1 MGRLVTQFIE
11 FIRFRQSRTFGSIL
25 GERKGEG
32 PGFAILRVGLAV
44 GIFLMHSRMLSTA
57 GSVVP
62 IVGPAVDGHA
72 AWSGPMRPVYVV
84 LVPAFFALSGFLV
97 TGSALR
103 LRNTGTFLTF
113 RVLRILPALFVE
125 VTLCAIVLGSAFTTL
140 PLRSYFTHYG
150 FWRYFGNIVGII
162 TFYLPG
168 VFLQN
173 RMSIVNANLWTLPS
187 EFDCYFITA
196 ILMATGLFYKTKT
209 VTGVVVVVSIVFA
222 VLNAASG
229 FAAVPFQYTPL
240 TITYYFFIGM
250 AFFYWKSR
258 IPARWSLFIAAVA
271 LSYAFLYSQR
281 TIFIAPIFV
290 VYCVVFLGVVALP
303 EIGALKTR
311 DYSYGIYLYGFPIT
325 QGLVAAFPRL
335 VGHKIVVSLAAL
347 TLTTLFAATSWK
359 YVEKPTLALKKSV
372 PAWADAALRR
382 SGFRSA
388 EISVQASDG

>member
-57 GSVVP
+57 GNVVP

-222 VLNAASG
+222 VLNAANG
-229 FAAVPFQYTPL
+229 FAVTPFQYTPL
-240 TITYYFFIGM
+240 TVTYYFFIGM

-325 QGLVAAFPRL
+325 QGLVAAFPGL
-335 VGHKIVVSLAAL
+335 VGHKVIVSLAAL

-388 EISVQASDG
+388 EISAQASDG

>member
-57 GSVVP
+57 GNVVP
-62 IVGPAVDGHA
+62 IVGPALDGHA

-222 VLNAASG
+222 VLNAANG
-229 FAAVPFQYTPL
+229 FAVTPFQYTPL
-240 TITYYFFIGM
+240 TVTYYFFIGM

-325 QGLVAAFPRL
+325 QGLVAAFPGL
-335 VGHKIVVSLAAL
+335 VGHKVIVSLAAL

-388 EISVQASDG
+388 EISVQASDS

>member
-222 VLNAASG
+222 VLNAANG

-325 QGLVAAFPRL
+325 QGLVAAFPGL
-335 VGHKIVVSLAAL
+335 VGHKVIVSLAAL

-388 EISVQASDG
+388 EISVQASDS

>member
-196 ILMATGLFYKTKT
+196 ILMATGLFYKIKT

-222 VLNAASG
+222 VLNAANG
-229 FAAVPFQYTPL
+229 FAAAPFQYTSL

-290 VYCVVFLGVVALP
+290 VYCVVFLGVAALP

-325 QGLVAAFPRL
+325 QGLVAAFPGL
-335 VGHKIVVSLAAL
+335 VGHKVIVSLAAL

-388 EISVQASDG
+388 EISVQASDS

>member
-196 ILMATGLFYKTKT
+196 ILMATGLFYKIKT

-325 QGLVAAFPRL
+325 QGLVAAFPGL
-335 VGHKIVVSLAAL
+335 VGHKVIVSLAAL

-388 EISVQASDG
+388 EISVQASDS

>member
-57 GSVVP
+57 GNVVP
-62 IVGPAVDGHA
+62 IVGPALDGHA

-168 VFLQN
+168 VFLHN

-196 ILMATGLFYKTKT
+196 ILMATGLFYKIKT
-209 VTGVVVVVSIVFA
+209 VTSVVVVVSIVFA
-222 VLNAASG
+222 VLNAANG
-229 FAAVPFQYTPL
+229 FAVTPFQYTPL
-240 TITYYFFIGM
+240 TVTYYFFIGM

-290 VYCVVFLGVVALP
+290 VYSVVFLGVVALP

-325 QGLVAAFPRL
+325 QGLVAAFPGL
-335 VGHKIVVSLAAL
+335 VGHKVIVSLAAL

-388 EISVQASDG
+388 EISVQASDS

>member
-1 MGRLVTQFIE
+1 
-11 FIRFRQSRTFGSIL
+11 
-25 GERKGEG
+25 
-32 PGFAILRVGLAV
+32 
-44 GIFLMHSRMLSTA
+44 
-57 GSVVP
+57 
-62 IVGPAVDGHA
+62 
-72 AWSGPMRPVYVV
+72 
-84 LVPAFFALSGFLV
+84 
-97 TGSALR
+97 
-103 LRNTGTFLTF
+103 
-113 RVLRILPALFVE
+113 
-125 VTLCAIVLGSAFTTL
+125 
-140 PLRSYFTHYG
+140 
-150 FWRYFGNIVGII
+150 
-162 TFYLPG
+162 
-168 VFLQN
+168 
-173 RMSIVNANLWTLPS
+173 MSIVNANLWTLPS

-196 ILMATGLFYKTKT
+196 ILMATGLFYKIKT

-222 VLNAASG
+222 VLNAANG
-229 FAAVPFQYTPL
+229 FAVTPFQYTPL
-240 TITYYFFIGM
+240 TVTYYFFIGM

-325 QGLVAAFPRL
+325 QGLVAAFPGL
-335 VGHKIVVSLAAL
+335 VGHKVIVSLAAL
-347 TLTTLFAATSWK
+347 ALTTLFAATSWK

-388 EISVQASDG
+388 EISAQASDG

>member
-140 PLRSYFTHYG
+140 PLRSYFTDYG

-196 ILMATGLFYKTKT
+196 ILMATGLFYKIKT

-222 VLNAASG
+222 VLNAANG
-229 FAAVPFQYTPL
+229 FAVTPFQYTPL
-240 TITYYFFIGM
+240 TVTYYFFIGM

-290 VYCVVFLGVVALP
+290 VYCVVFLGVAALP

-325 QGLVAAFPRL
+325 QGLVAAFPGL
-335 VGHKIVVSLAAL
+335 VGHKVIVSLAAL

-388 EISVQASDG
+388 EISVQASDS

>member
-140 PLRSYFTHYG
+140 PLRSYFTDYG

-222 VLNAASG
+222 VLNAAND
-229 FAAVPFQYTPL
+229 FAVTPFQYTPL
-240 TITYYFFIGM
+240 TVTYYFFIGM

-258 IPARWSLFIAAVA
+258 IPARWSLFIAAAA

-290 VYCVVFLGVVALP
+290 VYCVVFLGVAALP

-325 QGLVAAFPRL
+325 QGLVAAFPGL
-335 VGHKIVVSLAAL
+335 VGHKVIVSLAAL

-388 EISVQASDG
+388 EISVQASDS

>member
-57 GSVVP
+57 GNVVP

-168 VFLQN
+168 SLSPEQN
-173 RMSIVNANLWTLPS
+173 
-187 EFDCYFITA
+187 
-196 ILMATGLFYKTKT
+196 
-209 VTGVVVVVSIVFA
+209 
-222 VLNAASG
+222 
-229 FAAVPFQYTPL
+229 
-240 TITYYFFIGM
+240 
-250 AFFYWKSR
+250 
-258 IPARWSLFIAAVA
+258 
-271 LSYAFLYSQR
+271 
-281 TIFIAPIFV
+281 
-290 VYCVVFLGVVALP
+290 VYC
-303 EIGALKTR
+303 ER
-311 DYSYGIYLYGFPIT
+311 
-325 QGLVAAFPRL
+325 
-335 VGHKIVVSLAAL
+335 
-347 TLTTLFAATSWK
+347 
-359 YVEKPTLALKKSV
+359 
-372 PAWADAALRR
+372 
-382 SGFRSA
+382 
-388 EISVQASDG
+388 